1 MEDEKTEKHIYITD
15 FDLERLRN
23 LMGDAKSKAGRD
35 SRHLQELERELDRAT
50 VVDSREVPPNV
61 ITMNS
66 KVALV
71 DVDTGEKMTLTLAF
85 PSDASMENGRI
96 SVLAPIGTAMIG
108 YRKGDVIEWEVPA
121 GPRRLEVRE
130 LLYPPESAG
139 YYHLSLPCRRSGAP
153 LRR

>member
-121 GPRRLEVRE
+121 GTRRLEVRE
-130 LLYPPESAG
+130 LLYQPESAG
-139 YYHLSLPCRRSGAP
+139 DYHL
-153 LRR
+153 